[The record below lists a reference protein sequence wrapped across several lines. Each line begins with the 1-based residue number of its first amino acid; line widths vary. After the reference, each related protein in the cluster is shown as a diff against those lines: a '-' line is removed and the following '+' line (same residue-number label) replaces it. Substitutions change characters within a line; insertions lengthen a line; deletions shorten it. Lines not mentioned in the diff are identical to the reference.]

1 MARWPQASQPSLGS
15 FPWNPGLDTRSQVSP
30 LPCPLLPS
38 PVSGKCVELSVRGF
52 VYLAEFFPP
61 VQGQVAGHSYS

>member
-1 MARWPQASQPSLGS
+1 MARWPSGISAPARVASPE
-15 FPWNPGLDTRSQVSP
+15 NP

-38 PVSGKCVELSVRGF
+38 PVTGKCVELSIRGF

-61 VQGQVAGHSYS
+61 VQGQVSGHSYS